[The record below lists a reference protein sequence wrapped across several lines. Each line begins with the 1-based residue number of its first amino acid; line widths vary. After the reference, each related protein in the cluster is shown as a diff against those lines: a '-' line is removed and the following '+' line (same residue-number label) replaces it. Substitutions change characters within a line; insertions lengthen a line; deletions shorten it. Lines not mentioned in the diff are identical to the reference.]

1 MKDTPAKIEAK
12 FRKMLLERSGVE
24 RIKMGCSMHAAAQA
38 LVRASLLQK
47 HASTSPAATLRKSL
61 FLRFY
66 GQDFTASRRKR
77 ILLALEKT

>member
-24 RIKMGCSMHAAAQA
+24 RIKIGCSMHAAAQA

-47 HASTSPAATLRKSL
+47 HVSTSPATLRKFL

-66 GQDFTASRRKR
+66 G
-77 ILLALEKT
+77 

>member
-12 FRKMLLERSGVE
+12 FRKMLLERSGAE

-47 HASTSPAATLRKSL
+47 HASTSPATLRKSL

-77 ILLALEKT
+77 ILLALEKA

>member
-1 MKDTPAKIEAK
+1 VKDTPAKIEAK
-12 FRKMLLERSGVE
+12 FRKMLLECSGVE

-47 HASTSPAATLRKSL
+47 HAPTSPATLRKSL

-77 ILLALEKT
+77 ILLALEKA

>member
-1 MKDTPAKIEAK
+1 MKDTPAKIEAE

-24 RIKMGCSMHAAAQA
+24 RIKIGCSMHAAAQA

-47 HASTSPAATLRKSL
+47 HVSTSPATLRKSL

-77 ILLALEKT
+77 ILLALEKA

>member
-38 LVRASLLQK
+38 LVRA
-47 HASTSPAATLRKSL
+47 
-61 FLRFY
+61 
-66 GQDFTASRRKR
+66 
-77 ILLALEKT
+77 